1 MAKFILEGA
10 IRMQWSNSSL
20 LKHETVKTLATE
32 KSIVTEARVAPA
44 PEPSPSLSFEQ
55 TEIGRQKARIA
66 QLERAWKIEKEQQ
79 LKEIEDL
86 KQETLATAQAE
97 AEEIRQAAQEEGYE
111 NGFSFGQ
118 KAGFEQGYQ
127 EGMTASQEQ
136 ATSLIIQAEQ
146 NVQQAQDEI
155 NQFREE
161 KKSEMIS
168 FGVQI
173 AEALINQRFEQSNE
187 ALLAFLEPILLQFE
201 QPDQFLTVRIHERYF
216 EVIKDILESKKQT
229 ISNFRYLILPDDQLE
244 AHDFVIESDDSIV
257 IFELKNEIQL
267 YLQHLLESSE

>member
-1 MAKFILEGA
+1 MVKFILEGA
-10 IRMQWSNSSL
+10 TRMQWSNSSL

-32 KSIVTEARVAPA
+32 KTIVTEARVAPA
-44 PEPSPSLSFEQ
+44 PPPAPSFEQ

-66 QLERAWKIEKEQQ
+66 QLERAWKIEKDQQ
-79 LKEIEDL
+79 LKEIEAL
-86 KQETLATAQAE
+86 KQETLAAAQAE
-97 AEEIRQAAQEEGYE
+97 AEKIRQTAQEEGYE
-111 NGFSFGQ
+111 NGFSSGQ
-118 KAGFEQGYQ
+118 KSGYEQGYQ
-127 EGMTASQEQ
+127 EGMSASQEA
-136 ATSLIIQAEQ
+136 ATSLILQAEK
-146 NVQQAQDEI
+146 NVQQAKDEI

-161 KKSEMIS
+161 KKGEMIS

-201 QPDQFLTVRIHERYF
+201 QPDQFLTVRIHEQYVD
-216 EVIKDILESKKQT
+216 VIKDILESKKQV

-257 IFELKNEIQL
+257 TFELKNEIQL